1 MTMLES
7 VSRTN
12 SVSQSA
18 DTQVQP
24 DVQPEQAN
32 PWTGQTRATKR
43 NSEKTTPAKFI
54 VEMVLSLGSVRNA
67 VTLIALTAFFV
78 LLGAWCPQE
87 SAVGQEKIIEQFGI
101 ANGTN
106 LIKWGITDLFHT
118 PVFLLDI
125 ALLSISIT
133 VASFQKVFPR
143 LAQLKQPLPPLAE
156 PEIGKLPVHER
167 LLVNDFPTQ
176 ALETLAARLKKLGY
190 RVNISGDRLTGENG
204 KFGRYAA
211 SVTHVGLL
219 SLLLGVT
226 ISSWT
231 GYSGFQPV
239 RLGERL
245 SFESSQHSKL
255 WIGKLPNWQVLVQA
269 TRREDYPTG
278 QAKQWYSNLAVI
290 SPQGKVLTTQEISV
304 NNPLSYGGCDIYQS
318 TWGMDQIVLAFNG
331 VEKALDLRA
340 MGQRYAA
347 FLPLDQSTIL
357 IFSIKEQDQP
367 LRIFAKRPEW
377 QSPQMIITVKPGEAV
392 NLGTVKL
399 KYVRPVPVT
408 GLQYKCDPG
417 LPITYVAFGF
427 IMLGVSLA
435 AVPHRKIWASVRTI
449 QSADGECTVLA
460 FGGVSNKAKVGFERV
475 FNRLSETLRQSF
487 SDGKIMSCDAL
498 TQLVKDDAT
507 ANAFGST
514 SVSAI
519 AATGSQT
526 ETAHL
531 TEKENV

>member
-7 VSRTN
+7 VPRAS
-12 SVSQSA
+12 SVSDEA
-18 DTQVQP
+18 DSQVQP
-24 DVQPEQAN
+24 KAIQPPEASGADLVRPN
-32 PWTGQTRATKR
+32 AWTGKVKAKKR
-43 NSEKTTPAKFI
+43 QAEKVTPSKFI
-54 VEMVLSLGSVRNA
+54 VEMVLSLGSVTNA
-67 VTLIALTAFFV
+67 VALISLTAFFV

-101 ANGTN
+101 TTGTN
-106 LIKWGITDLFHT
+106 LIKWGVTDLFHT
-118 PVFLLDI
+118 PIFLVDI
-125 ALLSISIT
+125 AFLSISIT

-156 PEIGKLPVHER
+156 ASIAKLPVHDH
-167 LLVNDFPTQ
+167 LLLNEFPAQ
-176 ALETLAARLKKLGY
+176 ALETFSARLKKMGY
-190 RVNISGDRLTGENG
+190 KVNIGDGRLTGESG
-204 KFGRYAA
+204 KLGRYAA

-245 SFESSQHSKL
+245 SFDSSQHSKL
-255 WIGKLPNWQVLVQA
+255 WIGELPKWQVLVQA

-278 QAKQWYSNLAVI
+278 QAKQWYSTLAVV
-290 SPQGKVLTTQEISV
+290 SPEGKVLTTQEISV

-318 TWGMDQIVLAFNG
+318 TWGMDQVVLSFNG
-331 VEKALDLRA
+331 VERALDLRS

-347 FLPLDQSTIL
+347 FLPLDESTIL

-367 LRIFAKRPEW
+367 LRLFAKRPEW
-377 QSPQMIITVKPGEAV
+377 RAPRMITTIKPGEAV
-392 NLGTVKL
+392 TLGTVKV

-435 AVPHRKIWASVRTI
+435 AIPHRKIWACARTI
-449 QSADGECTVLA
+449 QGADGECTALSY
-460 FGGVSNKAKVGFERV
+460 GGVSNKAKVGFERI
-475 FNRLSETLRQSF
+475 FSRLSESLRQTF
-487 SDGKIMSCDAL
+487 SDGKIVSCEEL
-498 TQLVKDDAT
+498 MQLVKDEAPPLEAVPVCAGAT
-507 ANAFGST
+507 NAT
-514 SVSAI
+514 VSLD
-519 AATGSQT
+519 S
-526 ETAHL
+526 
-531 TEKENV
+531 